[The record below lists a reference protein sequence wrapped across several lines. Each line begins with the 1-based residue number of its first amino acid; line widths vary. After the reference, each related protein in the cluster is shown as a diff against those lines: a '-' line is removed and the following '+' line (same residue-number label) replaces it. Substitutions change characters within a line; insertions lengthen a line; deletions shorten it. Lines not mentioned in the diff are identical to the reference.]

1 MGAEHKNLSDYTGYR
16 FMKLFLICEH
26 PNNSICIGNCIKAF
40 PSSSEDKVYK

>member
-1 MGAEHKNLSDYTGYR
+1 MGAKHKNLSDYTGYR

-26 PNNSICIGNCIKAF
+26 TNNPIWIGNCIKAF